1 MNEKL
6 RSHHATDSEIKW
18 EIIALKW
25 RRKDEKKERISK
37 MNGLRD
43 RCYDRMEKIGN
54 ELRVRNDKVPK

>member
-1 MNEKL
+1 MK
-6 RSHHATDSEIKW
+6 
-18 EIIALKW
+18 
-25 RRKDEKKERISK
+25 KKERISK